1 VLPAALVAD
10 IAGGAY
16 PAVMNILL
24 ALRERDHSGVG
35 CKLDIAMADNLFTLM
50 YWGLGNGLAAGLWP
64 RPGGDLVTGGS
75 PRYNIYRTRDGRFLA
90 AAPLEQKFWET
101 FCELLEVPHAL
112 RDDAPDPAATYAAVA
127 ERVQTKT
134 ADELQVLFRGEDVC
148 CAIATTLR
156 DALHD
161 PHFAAREVFARELVA
176 GTKSMPALPVPVDA
190 HFRSGTPA
198 VGYPELGEAND
209 HLLRK

>member
-1 VLPAALVAD
+1 
-10 IAGGAY
+10 
-16 PAVMNILL
+16 
-24 ALRERDHSGVG
+24 
-35 CKLDIAMADNLFTLM
+35 M

-75 PRYNIYRTRDGRFLA
+75 PRYNIYRTRDWRFLA

-127 ERVQTKT
+127 ERVQAKT
-134 ADELQVLFRGEDVC
+134 SDELQVLFRGEDVC
-148 CAIATTLR
+148 CAIAATLR